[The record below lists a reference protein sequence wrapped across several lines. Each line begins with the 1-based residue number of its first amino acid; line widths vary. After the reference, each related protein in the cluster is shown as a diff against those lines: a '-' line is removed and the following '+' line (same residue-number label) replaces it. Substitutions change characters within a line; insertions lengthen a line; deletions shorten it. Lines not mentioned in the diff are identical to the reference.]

1 MFESSGGT
9 VQPSTGL
16 ASRAGSFG
24 LHVADGTPV
33 LSVAGP
39 VLGYRLAKRTFDL
52 ILSLAVLILCA
63 LLMLALNPWY
73 NRGPLLCSQDRMGLG
88 CRPFWA
94 WKFRSMT
101 KADKIERGAFDAL
114 DAHRITRL
122 GGFLRAAPASMS
134 CRKSSMCF
142 APR

>member
-33 LSVAGP
+33 LSVARP

-52 ILSLAVLILCA
+52 ILSLLLLPVLILCA
-63 LLMLALNPWY
+63 LLLLVLNPRY
-73 NRGPLLCSQDRMGLG
+73 NQGPLLFSQDRMGLG
-88 CRPFWA
+88 CRPF
-94 WKFRSMT
+94 
-101 KADKIERGAFDAL
+101 
-114 DAHRITRL
+114 
-122 GGFLRAAPASMS
+122 RA
-134 CRKSSMCF
+134 
-142 APR
+142 